1 MEKEAHFIREGRL
14 MVFFDQDRWLADN
27 GDYTKRLDYSLNSD
41 SVVVDL
47 GGYRVILP
55 IISTVNLIVM
65 FMYLNLSKNFMM

>member
-1 MEKEAHFIREGRL
+1 

-47 GGYRVILP
+47 GGYLSLIH
-55 IISTVNLIVM
+55 ISEPTRP
-65 FMYLNLSKNFMM
+65 Y